1 MILNYFSRAFKVW
14 RRHSDVFK
22 SYYLATIVGNIG
34 EPILYLFGIGLGLGA
49 MIKEVNGHSYIE
61 FLAPGML
68 AATAMTAAAFE
79 CTFGSYT
86 RMAEQ
91 RIFHAMLATPL
102 EIENIV
108 LGEVLWGATKSLF
121 ASAMM
126 LIILGLFGVF
136 HEWALAPLIMLNMFI
151 LGLGFGSIGLCV
163 SAVSKSYEFFNFF
176 FTLFLTPM
184 ILFSGIY
191 FPAERMPVWFA
202 NIFKLFPPAHAVII
216 NRSLFYGGGADAVIL
231 DILFLVL
238 FAPAAI
244 FVATKL
250 VRRRLIPPH

>member
-1 MILNYFSRAFKVW
+1 MIINYFSGGFKVW
-14 RRHSDVFK
+14 RRHLDVFK
-22 SYYLATIVGNIG
+22 RYYMATIVGNIG
-34 EPILYLFGIGLGLGA
+34 EPLLYLFGIGLGLGA
-49 MIKEVNGHSYIE
+49 MIEEVDGHSYME

-68 AATAMTAAAFE
+68 AVMAMTSAAFE

-86 RMAEQ
+86 RMSGE
-91 RIFHAMLATPL
+91 RVFHAMLATPL
-102 EIENIV
+102 GIENIV

-121 ASAMM
+121 ASTAM
-126 LIILGLFGVF
+126 LIILALFGF
-136 HEWALAPLIMLNMFI
+136 FNEWGMVPLIMLNMFA
-151 LGLGFGSIGLCV
+151 LGLTFGAIGLCV
-163 SAVSKSYEFFNFF
+163 SAVSKSYVFFNFF

-202 NIFKLFPPAHAVII
+202 NIFKIFPPAHAVII
-216 NRSLFYGGGADAVIL
+216 NRSLFYGGGADAVIP
-231 DILFLVL
+231 DIIFLVL